1 MLLAHKAWRLSE
13 KELDEVEAD
22 DVGSQYRIVWC
33 ECIREQVAAAIEQIM
48 WKTDT
53 DGSMVVSLLPDLPMK
68 YEKSIEICGYFTTR
82 DIPQVVVDLRDCM
95 GSWCGWVRWH
105 HGGSDPSSSGE
116 FMSNTRNTTKL
127 YSEHDNGSARWEFS
141 QDPYFQQIACLE
153 ACLQR
158 SQ

>member
-68 YEKSIEICGYFTTR
+68 YEKPIEICGNFTTR
-82 DIPQVVVDLRDCM
+82 NIPQVVVDLRDCM
-95 GSWCGWVRWH
+95 GSWCG
-105 HGGSDPSSSGE
+105 
-116 FMSNTRNTTKL
+116 
-127 YSEHDNGSARWEFS
+127 
-141 QDPYFQQIACLE
+141 
-153 ACLQR
+153 
-158 SQ
+158 